1 MFKIGKLEQV
11 SDEKVS
17 IEAVTYKTYY
27 FDNKKYKDC
36 KTLSFEVTGNNYSI
50 SFDLKCEMKEL
61 LNLPLLETI
70 DFSKYLNE
78 GETFF
83 NVDDNNGINPIMNIT
98 INRYMKNKY
107 VIFISFYT
115 ENDDN
120 YGGIVE
126 FSFDLDDYLDRK

>member
-1 MFKIGKLEQV
+1 
-11 SDEKVS
+11 
-17 IEAVTYKTYY
+17 
-27 FDNKKYKDC
+27 
-36 KTLSFEVTGNNYSI
+36 
-50 SFDLKCEMKEL
+50 MKEL

-83 NVDDNNGINPIMNIT
+83 NVDDNNGKNPIMNIT

>member
-17 IEAVTYKTYY
+17 IEVITYTKYY
-27 FDNKKYKDC
+27 DKKSEEYQ
-36 KTLSFEVTGNNYSI
+36 TLSFEVTGNNYSI

-61 LNLPLLETI
+61 LTIPLLETI

-115 ENDDN
+115 ENEEN

>member
-17 IEAVTYKTYY
+17 IEVITYKTYY
-27 FDNKKYKDC
+27 DKKSEEYQ
-36 KTLSFEVTGNNYSI
+36 TLSFEVTGNNYSI

-61 LNLPLLETI
+61 LTIPLLETI

>member
-17 IEAVTYKTYY
+17 IEVITYTKYY
-27 FDNKKYKDC
+27 DKKSEEYQ
-36 KTLSFEVTGNNYSI
+36 TLSFEVTGNNYSI

-83 NVDDNNGINPIMNIT
+83 NVDDNNGKNPIMNIT